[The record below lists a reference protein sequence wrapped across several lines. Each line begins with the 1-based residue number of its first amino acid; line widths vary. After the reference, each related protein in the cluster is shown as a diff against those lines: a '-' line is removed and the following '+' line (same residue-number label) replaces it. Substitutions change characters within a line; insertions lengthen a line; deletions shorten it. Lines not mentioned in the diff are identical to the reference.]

1 MNKEQN
7 SDNSQSQQ
15 LNIAGV
21 SNSISFREMAEKLWG
36 LLDDIDTASDMF
48 KPSDEKSAMAFYR
61 YVMSKQSERHK
72 YLKSDGY
79 KLYTNEEFEQ
89 LPKSESQ
96 FGVVG

>member
-7 SDNSQSQQ
+7 LNEPQNQQ

-21 SNSISFREMAEKLWG
+21 RNSISFREMAEKLWG

-48 KPSDEKSAMAFYR
+48 KPQDEKSAMAFYK
-61 YVMSKQSERHK
+61 YAMSKQAERHQ

-79 KLYTNEEFEQ
+79 KLYTSDEFEQ
-89 LPKSESQ
+89 LPKSEPQ
-96 FGVVG
+96 FGAVD

>member
-7 SDNSQSQQ
+7 LNEQQNQQ

-21 SNSISFREMAEKLWG
+21 RNSISFREMAEKLWD

-48 KPSDEKSAMAFYR
+48 KPQDEKSAMAFYK
-61 YVMSKQSERHK
+61 YTMTKQAERHK

-79 KLYTNEEFEQ
+79 KLYTSDEFEQ
-89 LPKSESQ
+89 LPKSEPQ
-96 FGVVG
+96 FGEVD